1 MTHMTGNGLVFRMYF
16 EKFYISNRNRKTNL
30 KNEQFMKED
39 QETNE
44 NKWELPIFSIVSEK
58 IY

>member
-30 KNEQFMKED
+30 KNEQFIKED

-44 NKWELPIFSIVSEK
+44 NK
-58 IY
+58 